1 MNWLIVPDLDVLA
14 ELNTHHTDRQIQA
27 VQGAQG
33 NWLVGADL
41 LTDCGPGQ
49 TWETY
54 GEWLASLTPTDEQP
68 APQTPEPDN
77 AE

>member
-27 VQGAQG
+27 VEGEQGSM
-33 NWLVGADL
+33 LVGADL

-54 GEWLASLTPTDEQP
+54 GEWLATLTPTDEQP
-68 APQTPEPDN
+68 KQSSVED

>member
-14 ELNTHHTDRQIQA
+14 ELNTHHTDRQLQA
-27 VQGAQG
+27 VAGENG
-33 NWLVGADL
+33 SWLVCADL

-54 GEWLASLTPTDEQP
+54 GEWLNTLIPTDEQP
-68 APQTPEPDN
+68 ATQNNESEN

>member
-14 ELNTHHTDRQIQA
+14 ELNTQHTDRQIQA
-27 VQGAQG
+27 VVGENG
-33 NWLVGADL
+33 SWLVGADL

-54 GEWLASLTPTDEQP
+54 AEWLATLTPTDEQP
-68 APQTPEPDN
+68 APQNNEPEN

>member
-27 VQGAQG
+27 VEGEQG
-33 NWLVGADL
+33 NMLVGADL

-54 GEWLASLTPTDEQP
+54 GEWLATLTPTDEQP
-68 APQTPEPDN
+68 KQSSVED